1 MQNAL
6 EFRCNSTIPRTYM
19 YGYVHYIHTC
29 LVCLDAAETDT
40 PMYAKYF
47 LEGEW
52 PN

>member
-1 MQNAL
+1 ML
-6 EFRCNSTIPRTYM
+6 WNSAAIPQFHVRICMATYI
-19 YGYVHYIHTC
+19 HYIHTF